1 LGNGLGGTL
10 VEHTA
15 DVIRD
20 PDALRRLVA
29 ERTFDLRALDLL
41 CFRRWV
47 SVQFP
52 YWQADP
58 LFAQR
63 ARIRDLRKAHPELRR
78 LKREMR
84 RAAEADAATPQAARL
99 GEVEKTLRNAEK
111 AVAGLTSALEHADD
125 ATRLAL
131 EAKREAFRRRLRN
144 LEEEWA
150 QLARSSPER
159 QCLLRAAADYDR
171 LRSAI
176 GLDHE
181 EARLRELLTEKGRRA
196 GDAGEQFEERARA
209 ITVRHIVPEVGADGG
224 DLHVLNGVR
233 LGAAGVELD
242 FAVVRRPAGPDESVE
257 VLAVVEAKRN
267 INDLAHGF
275 RRRQVDLA
283 WLTGDAGA
291 YDPAD
296 HRTGHFTSGDFDR
309 PAVHWQDGQAFLFG
323 PGSFQLFARE
333 MVNGHFLSRLYLVT
347 RAGPIWGVSGAAL
360 ARISFRAATDVDW
373 NPDDESYLS
382 RFHAWCR
389 SIAGPVE
396 TPEVLKTY
404 LADVDR
410 CRQIIVES

>member
-1 LGNGLGGTL
+1 
-10 VEHTA
+10 VEQTA

-29 ERTFDLRALDLL
+29 ERTFDLRALDLPG
-41 CFRRWV
+41 FRRWV

-58 LFAQR
+58 VFAQR

-99 GEVEKTLRNAEK
+99 GEVEKKLRNAEK
-111 AVAGLTSALEHADD
+111 AVAGLTAALEHADD

-150 QLARSSPER
+150 QLVRSSPE
-159 QCLLRAAADYDR
+159 QQSLFRAAADYDR

-209 ITVRHIVPEVGADGG
+209 ITVRHIVPDVGADGG

-242 FAVVRRPAGPDESVE
+242 FAVVRRPAGRDQPVE
-257 VLAVVEAKRN
+257 VLAIVEAKRN

-275 RRRQVDLA
+275 LRRQVDLA

-291 YDPAD
+291 YDPAA

-323 PGSFQLFARE
+323 PGSFLLFARE
-333 MVNGHFLSRLYLVT
+333 ATNGRFLGQLYLVT
-347 RAGPIWGVSGAAL
+347 RAGPIWGVSAVSL
-360 ARISFRAATDVDW
+360 SRIAHRAATDERWDLE
-373 NPDDESYLS
+373 NDDYVQRLI
-382 RFHAWCR
+382 AWCR
-389 SIAGPVE
+389 SLAGPIE
-396 TPEVLKTY
+396 TPDVLRLY
-404 LADVDR
+404 AADPR
-410 CRQIIVES
+410 ACRQLLIADR